1 MTNWLIGLEAAMDLQ
16 VLLLIVVGVVIGIVV
31 GALPGISATVGVAI
45 LLPFTFVMEPLQG
58 MMLLLG
64 IYGGAVYAG
73 SIPAILVRAPG
84 TPASAASVAD
94 GNALARA
101 GQASQALKVSVLAS
115 CIGGIVGVVALGLLA
130 PSLASVALGF
140 GPAAYFMLAL
150 LALTVVASVSEGRM
164 VKGLI
169 SGVIGVGIA
178 MIGLDTIQGYPRLTY
193 GSTDLTAGID
203 YIPVMIG
210 LFAVSE
216 AFLQFEHKTSLVLKT
231 TSEKFKA
238 SFGWLG
244 RLAPSSLLGTVI
256 GFIIGVIPG
265 TGGDIGSFVA
275 YNEAKRVA
283 RRPKRF
289 GDGDI
294 RGLAAAESA
303 KNAGTAGA
311 LVPML
316 TLGIPGD
323 VTSAVLIGAI
333 TVHGLQPG
341 PNLFSGAPDL
351 VYGIFVGFLLVY
363 VVLLVLGWLGSGLW
377 TRMIERVPNTY
388 LWPSVIVLAV
398 IGSYSLRS
406 SSFDVLV
413 MLVAALAGYVMI
425 KAGFPLAPLIIG
437 MILGPIAEEGFRR
450 AMIISGDLSWVLEPL
465 PLVLLVLTIA
475 SVGFAVWR
483 EAHHYRSPAEALA
496 GDHGDHGDHT
506 EHGKHGEHGGGG
518 AVPTSAGA
526 AADPQAEEPT
536 GRRGRPGGPDAPQ
549 P

>member
-1 MTNWLIGLEAAMDLQ
+1 MENWAIGLEAVADPT
-16 VLLLIVVGVVIGIVV
+16 VLLLIVAGVLIGIVV

-94 GNALARA
+94 GNALTRK
-101 GQASQALKVSVLAS
+101 GQAERALKISVLAS
-115 CIGGIVGVVALGLLA
+115 CLGGIFGVIVLALMA
-130 PSLASVALGF
+130 PALASIALGF

-169 SGVIGVGIA
+169 SGVIGIGIA
-178 MIGLDTIQGYPRLTY
+178 MIGLDTIQGFPRLTF
-193 GSTDLTAGID
+193 GSADLTAGIN

-216 AFLQFEHKTSLVLKT
+216 AFMQFESKAKLKLDVAT
-231 TSEKFKA
+231 EKFKA
-238 SFGWLG
+238 SLKWLA
-244 RLAPSSLLGTVI
+244 RISPSGLLGSVI

-275 YNEAKRVA
+275 YNEAKRAA
-283 RRPKRF
+283 RDKSKF
-289 GDGDI
+289 GRGDE
-294 RGLAAAESA
+294 RGLAAAEAA
-303 KNAGTAGA
+303 KNSGTAGA
-311 LVPML
+311 MVPML

-351 VYGIFVGFLLVY
+351 VYGIFIGFLVVY
-363 VVLLVLGWLGSGLW
+363 LVLLILGWLGSGLW
-377 TRMIERVPNTY
+377 SKLIERVPSSY

-398 IGSYSLRS
+398 IGCYSLRS
-406 SSFDVLV
+406 SAFDVLI
-413 MLVAALAGYVMI
+413 MLISAVVGYVLA

-437 MILGPIAEEGFRR
+437 MILGPIAEAGFRR
-450 AMIISGDLSWVLEPL
+450 AMIIEGDLSWIFSPL
-465 PLVLLVLTIA
+465 PLVLLILTLL
-475 SVGFAVWR
+475 SVGFAIWR
-483 EAHHYRSPAEALA
+483 EFAHHGSLSETIGMDNTVPPTGATPVVTAD
-496 GDHGDHGDHT
+496 GPS
-506 EHGKHGEHGGGG
+506 GEQ
-518 AVPTSAGA
+518 GA
-526 AADPQAEEPT
+526 AGSVDSEKP
-536 GRRGRPGGPDAPQ
+536 APSRSSGQ
-549 P
+549 SDS

>member
-1 MTNWLIGLEAAMDLQ
+1 MENWAIGLQAVSDPT
-16 VLLLIVVGVVIGIVV
+16 VLLLIVAGVLIGIVV

-73 SIPAILVRAPG
+73 SIPAILVRTPG

-94 GNALARA
+94 GHALTVK
-101 GQASQALKVSVLAS
+101 GQANRALKVSILASCLGGIFGVIVLSLMAPVLAS
-115 CIGGIVGVVALGLLA
+115 IAL
-130 PSLASVALGF
+130 SF

-169 SGVIGVGIA
+169 SGLLGIGIA
-178 MIGLDTIQGYPRLTY
+178 MIGLDTIQGFPRLTF
-193 GSTDLTAGID
+193 GSAELTAGIN

-216 AFLQFEHKTSLVLKT
+216 AFIQFEAKSKLKLDVVT
-231 TSEKFKA
+231 EKFKA
-238 SFGWLG
+238 SLSWLA
-244 RLAPSSLLGTVI
+244 RISPSGLLGSVI

-265 TGGDIGSFVA
+265 TGGDIGAFVA

-283 RRPKRF
+283 KDKSKF
-289 GDGDI
+289 GRGDE

-311 LVPML
+311 MVPML

-351 VYGIFVGFLLVY
+351 VYGIFIGFLIVY
-363 VVLLVLGWLGSGLW
+363 IVLLILGWMGSGLW
-377 TRMIERVPNTY
+377 SKLIERVPSSY

-398 IGSYSLRS
+398 IGCYSLRS
-406 SSFDVLV
+406 SAFDVLV
-413 MLVAALAGYVMI
+413 MVVSALVGYVMV

-437 MILGPIAEEGFRR
+437 MILGPIAEAGFRR
-450 AMIISGDLSWVLEPL
+450 AMIIEGDLSWVLSPL
-465 PLVLLVLTIA
+465 PLVLLILTLL
-475 SVGFAVWR
+475 SVGFAIWR
-483 EAHHYRSPAEALA
+483 EIGHHRSISETMGPDTSGKQATQQAGVEGPEVRAEHAA
-496 GDHGDHGDHT
+496 G
-506 EHGKHGEHGGGG
+506 
-518 AVPTSAGA
+518 VPGSTSARTERAGSTES
-526 AADPQAEEPT
+526 PSNKS
-536 GRRGRPGGPDAPQ
+536 PGSSG
-549 P
+549 